1 MSFDWG
7 FLKPMGSVSSV
18 VSQVRDLWNAG
29 ANWWIF
35 HIRVIEGI
43 LCSPAGQ
50 PESANISWWSWKCLD
65 FAFCCCLSW
74 SCYMRFHSTR
84 YCTQFLCSQYSVLQV
99 IMYFPVS
106 FLFYLRNYS
115 STVGCFWCPDW
126 MPINGHAPTSV
137 RPRDKSL
144 GISRILRSS
153 FQHRWLKETGCVCQE
168 TLSKCRRG
176 KEWGC
181 AQPIPI
187 LYCWYSNIESILVV
201 WYCLPL
207 LRSRA
212 VSTSILQ
219 DCFGSLTLFFHSRG
233 PIIFLPGMLSFSR
246 SPSTNACPQ
255 LHGRRGDGLS
265 SGRRTERSI
274 NSSWQSTLMQC
285 RYFFVRNEAKVY
297 DPC

>member
-1 MSFDWG
+1 ME
-7 FLKPMGSVSSV
+7 LLYEI
-18 VSQVRDLWNAG
+18 SQHTVLYA
-29 ANWWIF
+29 I
-35 HIRVIEGI
+35 
-43 LCSPAGQ
+43 
-50 PESANISWWSWKCLD
+50 
-65 FAFCCCLSW
+65 
-74 SCYMRFHSTR
+74 
-84 YCTQFLCSQYSVLQV
+84 LCSQYSVLQV

-144 GISRILRSS
+144 GISGILRSS
-153 FQHRWLKETGCVCQE
+153 FQRRWLKETCCVCQE

-219 DCFGSLTLFFHSRG
+219 DCFGSLTLFSTRVG
-233 PIIFLPGMLSFSR
+233 PSFSYPGCLVFQGALVPTLVH
-246 SPSTNACPQ
+246 SFTDEEVMVSLAGEGQKGPST
-255 LHGRRGDGLS
+255 HLS
-265 SGRRTERSI
+265 KARWCSAGTSLWEMK
-274 NSSWQSTLMQC
+274 L
-285 RYFFVRNEAKVY
+285 
-297 DPC
+297 